1 MPSTTPS
8 FDQADFVTKLS
19 HLGIGRYGQ
28 AVIRPF
34 AFVTVSFG
42 SLLAGL
48 LLVDLMFILA
58 NVGAVLAHDAGWVKK
73 VPVWLKITED
83 LEPPEDFNYLKWL
96 VIAVALCWTSVRN
109 RWLAPILWACVFAM
123 ILLDDSLQIHES
135 LGAQISGWLDLPKDM
150 MVYGRDIGELIVF
163 GMMGGFALSVV
174 LFLFTR
180 KDAPTQTM
188 NRRYLLIVLA
198 LGFLGVG
205 LDATHAVISQVTGNS
220 FVATLVQQVFG
231 MIEDGGE
238 MLVGSL
244 AVALTLAPR
253 PPVDKR
259 AAQGT
264 L

>member
-1 MPSTTPS
+1 M
-8 FDQADFVTKLS
+8 
-19 HLGIGRYGQ
+19 
-28 AVIRPF
+28 IRPF

-42 SLLAGL
+42 TLLAGL

-58 NVGAVLAHDAGWVKK
+58 NVGAVLAHDASWIEK

-83 LEPPEDFNYLKWL
+83 LEPPEDFNYMKWL
-96 VIAVALCWTSVRN
+96 VIAVALCWLSIRD

-123 ILLDDSLQIHES
+123 ILLDDSLQIHEH
-135 LGAQISGWLDLPKDM
+135 LGALISGWLHLPEDM

-163 GMMGGFALSVV
+163 GLMGSIALSVV

-180 KDAPTQTM
+180 KDALTQTM

-205 LDATHAVISQVTGNS
+205 LDAAHSVISELSGSS

-253 PPVDKR
+253 PPAAER
-259 AAQGT
+259 AA
-264 L
+264 